1 MSTDFSIKTGVCEP
15 IAYIVDDDSHL
26 CTALSTLL
34 NSVGIRVECFN
45 CVGDFMD
52 VDKPDTPSCLILD
65 VRLRGQSGLAAQ
77 EQIAR
82 RFGMPIIFMT
92 AHGDI
97 EMSVQAMK
105 RGAVDFIE
113 KPFRDQRILDAV
125 SIALSMDGSRREQ
138 RRSSHSLQCR
148 YATLTTREREVMGW
162 VAKGLMNK
170 QIAAE
175 LGLSE
180 VTVKIYR
187 AQAMRKMDA
196 SSMADFV
203 LKAGALGLSREE
215 PGERFSGVTGHIVV

>member
-1 MSTDFSIKTGVCEP
+1 MATSDPGS
-15 IAYIVDDDSHL
+15 
-26 CTALSTLL
+26 
-34 NSVGIRVECFN
+34 
-45 CVGDFMD
+45 
-52 VDKPDTPSCLILD
+52 
-65 VRLRGQSGLAAQ
+65 
-77 EQIAR
+77 
-82 RFGMPIIFMT
+82 
-92 AHGDI
+92 
-97 EMSVQAMK
+97 
-105 RGAVDFIE
+105 E
-113 KPFRDQRILDAV
+113 KYQRILDAV

-180 VTVKIYR
+180 ITVKIYR